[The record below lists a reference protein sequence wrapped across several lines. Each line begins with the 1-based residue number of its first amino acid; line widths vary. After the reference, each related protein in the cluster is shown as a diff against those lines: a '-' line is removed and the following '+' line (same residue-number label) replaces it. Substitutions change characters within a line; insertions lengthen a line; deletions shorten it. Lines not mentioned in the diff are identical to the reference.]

1 MLGLGIMGGAM
12 SANLVKAGFTVA
24 GYDPLPAMRTKLKKA
39 GGVPQS
45 RVADVAGRAAI
56 LISSLPSAAAL
67 MAVAGEL
74 AATAARGTVVIETS
88 TLPIADKEAAQRVL
102 AKAGI
107 ELLDCPLSGTGAQAR
122 NKDLS
127 VYASGKATTIKR
139 VAHVFP
145 GFARSHFN
153 VGKFGNGSKMKYV
166 ANLLVA
172 IHNVSTAEA
181 LVLGQKG
188 GLDPAM
194 VLKVVGDGGG
204 SSRMFAVRGPMMV
217 AEDYSDV
224 TMKMHLWQK
233 DMEII
238 GKFARDLGCPTP
250 LLSATAPI
258 YNAAMAQGFAAL
270 DTAAVHAVLQAS
282 AGIKK

>member
-1 MLGLGIMGGAM
+1 MLGLGIMGGAI

-88 TLPIADKEAAQRVL
+88 TLPIADKEAAQRML

-127 VYASGKATTIKR
+127 VYASGKAATIKR

-250 LLSATAPI
+250 LLSATVPI